1 MVIYRTLANS
11 NNLYEWIVIGFLVGP
26 YILFRI
32 TSWFTVDLP
41 CFIFVPG
48 HIDQCFCFLI

>member
-11 NNLYEWIVIGFLVGP
+11 NSLYEWIVIGFLVGP

-32 TSWFTVDLP
+32 TSWFTLDLP

-48 HIDQCFCFLI
+48 HIDQCFCF